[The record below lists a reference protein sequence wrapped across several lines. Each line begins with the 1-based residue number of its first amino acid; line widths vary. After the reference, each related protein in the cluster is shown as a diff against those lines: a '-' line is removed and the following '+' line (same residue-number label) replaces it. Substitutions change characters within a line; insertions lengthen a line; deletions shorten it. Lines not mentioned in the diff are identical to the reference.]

1 MDCTTL
7 FSALE
12 ERDEDM
18 DVNIIKGEIEQ
29 LEVCAKILE
38 DTILGQKYFKDRNDQ
53 YIGKSLLKEGFDEE
67 EMVVALDGDGSCVG
81 FAWMIPRGIFHWFP
95 FIHVVAVKKE
105 HHRKGIG
112 KQLMTFIEDLGF
124 KQSDRIFLCVDDF
137 SKEAIELY
145 KSMGYEEVGPIPD
158 LYVPGVVTYLM
169 MKSR

>member
-1 MDCTTL
+1 MFPMDCTTL

-95 FIHVVAVKKE
+95 FIHVVAVKKN
-105 HHRKGIG
+105 ITG
-112 KQLMTFIEDLGF
+112 KE
-124 KQSDRIFLCVDDF
+124 S
-137 SKEAIELY
+137 ENN
-145 KSMGYEEVGPIPD
+145 
-158 LYVPGVVTYLM
+158 
-169 MKSR
+169 